1 MGKVYFKV
9 LTKQE
14 DPSKE
19 VSIRIRFKEGKIDQ
33 ATRTG
38 ENVKLQH
45 WDLEKQNFK
54 RTSFKGK
61 DQMISRLKKME
72 VHVLEQAAKSDQ
84 IETGWLND
92 VIDRHLNPKKYV
104 KKKEHSMF
112 EWIETWAS
120 NSKNS
125 YHAIRPYYSTLKD
138 IKDFRPDLEWNQVD
152 MPFFYDFVD
161 YLIELGYSKNTISS
175 RIKNLK
181 VFCNVSYQRNLH
193 QNTAYNRFKKTT
205 EESFNIYLSD
215 KELDSIFN
223 LDLSDSPYLDRV
235 RDIFLIGCW
244 TGCRFND
251 LHKVNKENINGE
263 YIHLEQQKTQK
274 RVIIPLHSVVKII
287 LNKYNGILPEMI
299 SNQKFNDY
307 IKKVCEKAGFSE
319 KVSKGLTK
327 GGIRKT
333 EVKEKWD
340 MVTSHTARRSFATN
354 LYKSGFPSIS
364 IMAITGHK
372 TEKAFLSYI
381 KVSQEEHAEL
391 LMKHWA
397 NLTIN

>member
-33 ATRTG
+33 ATKTG

-92 VIDRHLNPKKYV
+92 VIDRHLNPKKYA
-104 KKKEHSMF
+104 KKEKQSMF

-138 IKDFRPDLEWNQVD
+138 LKEFRPDLEWNQVD
-152 MPFFYDFVD
+152 MPFFYDFMD
-161 YLIELGYSKNTISS
+161 YLIKLGYSKNTISS

-181 VFCNVSYQRNLH
+181 VFCNAALERNIH
-193 QNTAYNRFKKTT
+193 QNTAFKNFKKTT
-205 EESFNIYLSD
+205 EESFNVYLND
-215 KELDSIFN
+215 VELTSIFN
-223 LDLSDSPYLDRV
+223 LDLSMTLYLDRV
-235 RDIFLIGCW
+235 RDIFLVGCW
-244 TGCRFND
+244 TGCRFSD
-251 LHKVNKENINGE
+251 LHKVTKDNMDSE

-274 RVIIPLHSVVKII
+274 RVIIPLHTVVKSI
-287 LNKYNGILPEMI
+287 LKKYDGILPEMI

-307 IKKVCEKAGFSE
+307 IKKVCEKAGFTE
-319 KVSKGLTK
+319 KISKGLTK
-327 GGIRKT
+327 GGLRKT

-381 KVSQEEHAEL
+381 KVSQEEHAEML
-391 LMKHWA
+391 KKHWEK
-397 NLTIN
+397 IIMK